1 MELEQSNIEGKS
13 NNARRRDACQRMCEQ
28 MKRKC
33 ISEHGMVSE
42 KIVQRDHMSACLE
55 LI

>member
-1 MELEQSNIEGKS
+1 MELEQSNIDGKK
-13 NNARRRDACQRMCEQ
+13 RMDACQRMCEQ

-33 ISEHGMVSE
+33 ISEHEMVSE
-42 KIVQRDHMSACLE
+42 KIVQRHHMSSCLE